1 MLILSSID
9 SLEVGRVLNRIPTI
23 AFNAPYLRKRI
34 DFLTVLGV
42 KKLGR
47 VLSRHPNLLAYSVE
61 DNMQRKVSAAPPP
74 LQPCH
79 CQ

>member
-9 SLEVGRVLNRIPTI
+9 GLEVGRVLNRIPTI

-34 DFLTVLGV
+34 DFLTGLGV
-42 KKLGR
+42 KKLGH
-47 VLSRHPNLLAYSVE
+47 VLSRHPNLLAYSIE